1 MKTTLWEIVL
11 LVLYFPVTLFYL
23 FCGYLAENLHIAT
36 VSQWFETRVMGLIGP
51 ILGLLTWPCL
61 FVSIWLR
68 RKGKTKAAAWL
79 RIAPLLTLAFLFLL
93 VCLLRWIFG

>member
-23 FCGYLAENLHIAT
+23 FCGHLAENPHIAT

-61 FVSIWLR
+61 FVAIWLR
-68 RKGKTKAAAWL
+68 RKGNTKVTAWL
-79 RIAPLLTLAFLFLL
+79 RVAPLLILIFMFLL
-93 VCLLRWIFG
+93 VYLLRWITG

>member
-23 FCGYLAENLHIAT
+23 FCSYLAENPQITTA
-36 VSQWFETRVMGLIGP
+36 SQWFEAYIMGYAGP

-61 FVSIWLR
+61 FAAIWLR
-68 RKGKTKAAAWL
+68 RKGKTKIAAWL
-79 RIAPLLTLAFLFLL
+79 RVAPLLILISMFLL
-93 VCLLRWIFG
+93 VYLLRWITG

>member
-1 MKTTLWEIVL
+1 MWTTIWEIVL
-11 LVLYFPVTLFYL
+11 LFLYLPVTLLFL
-23 FCGYLAENLHIAT
+23 MFGFLSEEPVATLAQWIEFRFCGN
-36 VSQWFETRVMGLIGP
+36 VGP

-79 RIAPLLTLAFLFLL
+79 RVAPLLTLAFLFLL